1 MILNLVL
8 PHISFSHKTVVSD
21 VFFGTISE
29 KLYADTITMKTSI
42 GRTTKKIK
50 KFFSR
55 MFKRGYNY
63 IALTLI
69 ETSNDGGGFTIRNV
83 SNSQTLLVTA
93 NKSLLSSMIS

>member
-1 MILNLVL
+1 
-8 PHISFSHKTVVSD
+8 
-21 VFFGTISE
+21 
-29 KLYADTITMKTSI
+29 
-42 GRTTKKIK
+42 
-50 KFFSR
+50 

-93 NKSLLSSMIS
+93 NKSLLSSMISWSNFFLLSVLHKKIRSQTIVISIIPEGIKEKRSLTSESV